1 MPLFLPVKRMAV
13 GVSFDA
19 QNTLVEIIGGIGQQY
34 FKHFRQF
41 LEGKGFSIEE
51 VMPSCTATSL
61 HTTSYTIMR
70 YSVNRDREIW
80 SATHPE
86 AKDKKE
92 MPIGGRTEGSIT
104 QFWRQTM
111 SDVFKSPSLYL
122 STPPRL
128 KQSLLD
134 VMEGPEWDD
143 FLREL
148 IQSFASKQAYGW
160 LPEGLRT
167 LEELRVWSGEQEQL
181 AFQESPGASSPSR
194 SGNAGRRGS
203 SGNNTNAY
211 SNSTAQQGLSTQN
224 SSFTTSVKTK
234 PILVLAAAP
243 FVITN
248 SDFRIRGVLRDLGA
262 FQSSPLPPPTTA
274 TSATPASSSSSSAVT
289 STLTFSSTC
298 WSAGKK
304 MPPLLGKVITAADVG
319 YAKPSDKGLLHCI
332 KECGLEQHP
341 ERFIHVGDTEDD
353 EIACRRAGCR
363 FLQCNAS
370 MGAQWEKLKAMLG
383 EVEKE
388 VLDSFQ

>member
-1 MPLFLPVKRMAV
+1 MPLFLPVKRMPV

-34 FKHFRQF
+34 FKHFRHF
-41 LEGKGFSIEE
+41 LETKGFSIEE
-51 VMPSCTATSL
+51 AMPSCTATSL

-80 SATHPE
+80 AATHPE

-92 MPIGGRTEGSIT
+92 MPIGGRTEATIT
-104 QFWRQTM
+104 QFWRQTI

-134 VMEGPEWDD
+134 VMEGPEWED
-143 FLREL
+143 FLKEL
-148 IQSFASKQAYGW
+148 IQSFASKQTYGW
-160 LPEGLRT
+160 LPEGRRT
-167 LEELRVWSGEQEQL
+167 LEELRQWSGEQEQL
-181 AFQESPGASSPSR
+181 AYQESSGAPSSSR
-194 SGNAGRRGS
+194 SGNRKAGGHLGS
-203 SGNNTNAY
+203 GAAP
-211 SNSTAQQGLSTQN
+211 STGGAQPLSTQ
-224 SSFTTSVKTK
+224 STSATAGHKTK

-243 FVITN
+243 FILTN

-262 FQSSPLPPPTTA
+262 FQSSSPPPS
-274 TSATPASSSSSSAVT
+274 TSPSSS
-289 STLTFSSTC
+289 C
-298 WSAGKK
+298 WSAGKR
-304 MPPLLGKVITAADVG
+304 MPPLVGKVITAADIG

-332 KECGLEQHP
+332 RECGLEQHP

-370 MGAQWEKLKAMLG
+370 MGAQWEKLKTLLS

-388 VLDSFQ
+388 VIESF